1 MAKTGSMK
9 IKNWTTKDK
18 VGNAFTYVA
27 NAIILFGLLIASV
40 YFYPGMEKGVK
51 LQEFF
56 VSIDKPITYLM
67 LIIVT
72 VVVVFLYFFIA
83 DRDFLK
89 RAANSQMIFMVIE
102 VGIIV
107 GYACARFV
115 NIYFAPFALVPLV
128 TLFLSNK
135 RHAVFTHAIFC
146 VFMLMFNLVCGTSTN
161 VAEYA
166 YLLIGYAIGVIAV
179 VALGEKY
186 SRLRLLLRGFIL
198 SIPPVLMVA
207 TAVLTGGITEIWQS
221 LVSATLS
228 GPLAVAA
235 FMLILPFFEGV
246 FKKVSGFRL
255 AELTD
260 HKSRLIRRMIRSA
273 PGTFNHAIV
282 VSNLAEACATA
293 IEEDAAMARA
303 CAYYHDIG
311 KLRRPEFFSE
321 NQADGI
327 NPHDDLTPELST
339 NIIRAHAQDGYQL
352 AIKHRLPK
360 EIADV
365 CVQHHGTLPILYFY
379 DKAKKFTDGEVDIK
393 EYCYAGPKPQT
404 KIAAIIM
411 IADGCEAASRTLK
424 DRSIENVRGVVTK
437 IVNERM
443 ALGQFDE
450 CEITIKELNIIIQ
463 TIVNNLTGVYHH
475 RVKYPTATLDGVKM
489 EKPDTA
495 VVGEVSDSE
504 MAEVDENIDASTES
518 VFEEPEVVEVKKT
531 RAKKTKEAKEEK

>member
-1 MAKTGSMK
+1 MGKTGSKK
-9 IKNWTTKDK
+9 IKEWTTKDK

-27 NAIILFGLLIASV
+27 NAIILSALLILSI
-40 YFYPGMEKGVK
+40 YFYPNAERGVK
-51 LQEFF
+51 LGEFF
-56 VSIDKPITYLM
+56 ATIDKPINYLM
-67 LIIVT
+67 LIIVM

-83 DRDFLK
+83 DRDFIK
-89 RAANSQMIFMVIE
+89 RAANSQMVFMIIE
-102 VGIIV
+102 VGIIIS
-107 GYACARFV
+107 YAFARFV
-115 NIYFAPFALVPLV
+115 NFYLAPFAFVPLI

-135 RHAVFTHAIFC
+135 RHAVFVHAVYCI
-146 VFMLMFNLVCGTSTN
+146 FMLLFNLVCGTSGN
-161 VAEYA
+161 VGEYA
-166 YLLIGYAIGVIAV
+166 YLLIGFAIGVIAV

-186 SRLRLLLRGFIL
+186 SRLKLLSRSFIL
-198 SIPPVLMVA
+198 SIPPVLMVG
-207 TAVLTGGITEIWQS
+207 TAVLTGDITEIWEP
-221 LVSATLS
+221 LVSAVCS
-228 GPLAVAA
+228 GPLAVAS
-235 FMLILPFFEGV
+235 FILLLPFFEGV

-255 AELTD
+255 AELTE

-293 IEEDAAMARA
+293 IEEDAALARA

-352 AIKHRLPK
+352 ALKHRLPK

-411 IADGCEAASRTLK
+411 IADGCEAVSRTLK
-424 DRSIENVRGVVTK
+424 DRSIENVRAVVTK
-437 IVNERM
+437 IVNDRM

-463 TIVNNLTGVYHH
+463 TIVNNLTGIYHH
-475 RVKYPTATLDGVKM
+475 RVKYPTATLEGVKM
-489 EKPDTA
+489 EKPTTA
-495 VVGEVSDSE
+495 VAGEVIDD
-504 MAEVDENIDASTES
+504 VDDTDGDEILETEN
-518 VFEEPEVVEVKKT
+518 KKV
-531 RAKKTKEAKEEK
+531 KTKRAKEEK